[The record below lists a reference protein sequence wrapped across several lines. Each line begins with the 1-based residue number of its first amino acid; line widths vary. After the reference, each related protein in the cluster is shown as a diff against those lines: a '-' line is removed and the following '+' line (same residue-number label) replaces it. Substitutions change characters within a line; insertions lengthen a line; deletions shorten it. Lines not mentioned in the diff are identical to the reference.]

1 MLDLFSK
8 LITKAVKQV
17 ASDIYFRPQ
26 AQEIMVGFLTPNG
39 YVTQPSLRLEIGQA
53 LIRFLKYE
61 AHLDLAENR
70 RPQAGQWTYKYQEHH
85 LHLRIS
91 TVGDFMLAETM
102 VIRIIYPLVQI
113 AGPLQHNTAVQI
125 FGKRMRHSTGL
136 WVIGGA
142 MGAGKS
148 TSLAY
153 LIQHFLADQV
163 VLSIEDPVE
172 ITQPA
177 VLQLQ
182 VNDQADMTYAQL
194 FKLALRH
201 HPQVIVIGEI
211 RDAQTAAQV
220 VEAALCGH
228 LILTTIHAL
237 GLNEIVQ
244 RFLNLGVGIGDLNQ
258 VLTGLA
264 FQVRQRQNFEFSY
277 QFLKEK
283 T

>member
-1 MLDLFSK
+1 MLELFSK

-113 AGPLQHNTAVQI
+113 EGPLQHNTAVQI

-153 LIQHFLADQV
+153 LIQHFLAD
-163 VLSIEDPVE
+163 
-172 ITQPA
+172 
-177 VLQLQ
+177 
-182 VNDQADMTYAQL
+182 
-194 FKLALRH
+194 
-201 HPQVIVIGEI
+201 
-211 RDAQTAAQV
+211 
-220 VEAALCGH
+220 
-228 LILTTIHAL
+228 
-237 GLNEIVQ
+237 
-244 RFLNLGVGIGDLNQ
+244 
-258 VLTGLA
+258 
-264 FQVRQRQNFEFSY
+264 
-277 QFLKEK
+277 
-283 T
+283 